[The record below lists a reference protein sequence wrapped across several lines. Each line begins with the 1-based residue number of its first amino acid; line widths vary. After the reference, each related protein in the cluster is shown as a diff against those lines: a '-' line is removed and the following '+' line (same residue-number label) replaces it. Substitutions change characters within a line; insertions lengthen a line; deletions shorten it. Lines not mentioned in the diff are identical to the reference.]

1 MGRPQKVIQQ
11 KKNGIYFVQLHL
23 NGRRV
28 TRSLETRDTVKATAR
43 AAQAIR
49 ELQEEADRQGQSKWA
64 ADTPGI
70 EWDVPVEMLDH
81 TLPGPRVKTK
91 RPPITKA
98 TQHEVVPSQILEPEH
113 LKDLDWR
120 DLVKEAVRV
129 RQRKTGEDYSEGWYV
144 SARQAINRVPFT
156 LQQATPEAIRDWMV
170 SMEREGLGPRSI
182 QLHCTTLC
190 NLINRAQLS
199 GLLAKLEV
207 NPFSKVD
214 YSTEVEPKHIP
225 PFLEPDY
232 LKLKEVL
239 PQLSKSQR
247 LLMLL
252 MAYTGTRFSEYE
264 RRGAEA
270 FDLEAGTVSFTEGK
284 VKNESSAR
292 TVPLPAFLV
301 EELKQSDFKWNS
313 RSSINKKL
321 KLVNPTL
328 STHSFR
334 HGLVRAGRDVGAAP
348 DPIEVYVGHK
358 LKGMK
363 ATYGDGYGI
372 DALREAMEPVW
383 QQLDQ
388 WLR

>member
-70 EWDVPVEMLDH
+70 EWDIP
-81 TLPGPRVKTK
+81 TK
-91 RPPITKA
+91 PDGSNDYENA
-98 TQHEVVPSQILEPEH
+98 TSRAIVAADVLEPEQ
-113 LKDLDWR
+113 LKQLDWR
-120 DLVKEAVRV
+120 DLVKEAARV

-156 LQQATPEAIRDWMV
+156 LQQATPEAIRAWIV
-170 SMEREGLGPRSI
+170 SMEKEGLGPRSV

-363 ATYGDGYGI
+363 ATYGDGMSI
-372 DALREAMEPVW
+372 DAMREAIEPVW